1 MVYFLYSYI
10 SSLLLCADSILRS
23 AHHHFTELVE
33 VHRAGAVL
41 VQLVDD
47 PVQLLLGERLQQLRD
62 QASQRVHRDEP
73 FSILVV
79 DSESRFKLPFEG
91 LDIRIL
97 NKELCAKLA
106 KFGKLDLPRSILV
119 DLLQDRFQLLSAWS
133 EAHRSENL
141 VKVIC

>member
-1 MVYFLYSYI
+1 MFRRNILLLSSNFMIGMVYFLYFYI
-10 SSLLLCADSILRS
+10 SSYAADSILRS

-33 VHRAGAVL
+33 VHGAGAVL

-79 DSESRFKLPFEG
+79 DS
-91 LDIRIL
+91 
-97 NKELCAKLA
+97 AKY
-106 KFGKLDLPRSILV
+106 G
-119 DLLQDRFQLLSAWS
+119 
-133 EAHRSENL
+133 
-141 VKVIC
+141 CC

>member
-1 MVYFLYSYI
+1 MVYFLYFYV
-10 SSLLLCADSILRS
+10 SSHANDLILRS

-47 PVQLLLGERLQQLRD
+47 PVQLLLGERLQQFRD

-79 DSESRFKLPFEG
+79 DSESRFELPFEG

-97 NKELCAKLA
+97 NKELCAKLT
-106 KFGKLDLPRSILV
+106 KFGKLDFPRSILV
-119 DLLQDRFQLLSAWS
+119 DLLQDRFQLLRAWS